1 MKKELR
7 TELRA
12 RVAALTPAQIAER
25 STRACNLLLTQPEY
39 ARAETIMIYLS
50 MSQEVDTSAIAIR
63 AWEDLKRVL
72 APRVAW
78 EQRRMHPVEIHSL
91 ASTRTE
97 QDGVGIRQPPSDGQ
111 VLPLAEIDLI
121 IVPGLGFDEHGNR
134 LGRGRGFYDRFLGH
148 RDFRGI
154 ACALA
159 FEEQVVPQ
167 VPSEPLDVRVDM
179 LVTDARVRRFA
190 RQRAAQV

>member
-12 RVAALTPAQIAER
+12 RLAALTPQQIAER
-25 STRACNLLLTQPEY
+25 SARACNLLLGQPEY
-39 ARAETIMIYLS
+39 ARAESIMIYLS
-50 MSQEVDTSAIAIR
+50 MPQEVDTAAIAVR

-91 ASTRTE
+91 ASSTTE

-111 VLPLAEIDLI
+111 VLPVSEIDLI
-121 IVPGLGFDEHGNR
+121 IVPGLGFDESGNR

-159 FEEQVVPQ
+159 FEEQVLPQ
-167 VPSEPLDVRVDM
+167 VPSEALDVKVDM
-179 LVTDARVRRFA
+179 LVTDVRVRRFA
-190 RQRAAQV
+190 RQRAARL